1 MTFSLMSDS
10 RAAGRSAPLEAALT
24 SYAPVSPEQLSLVRD
39 GLGAPHT
46 YSPDSEIC
54 RGEGRGGDRRP
65 LLVASGWAA
74 IAATLEDGRRQ
85 IISLLIAGDVVEP
98 LLDLQP
104 GVSVVALTAVTTVDA
119 GGFIALLRDRP
130 PGELRPLTDAWVQM
144 RQGNQARLLRQIV
157 RLGRLSAYE
166 RTAELMVD
174 LHSRQQRAGLADSQ
188 GMPLPLTQE
197 MLADHLGLSV
207 VHVNRI
213 LQQLRRDGLIVFRAG
228 RIVLPDLPRLAQ
240 ATRR

>member
-1 MTFSLMSDS
+1 MTFSLLSDS
-10 RAAGRSAPLEAALT
+10 RAVGRSAPLEAALT
-24 SYAPVSPEQLSLVRD
+24 SYVALSSEHLALVRD
-39 GLGAPHT
+39 GLGAPHSYT
-46 YSPDSEIC
+46 PEAEIC
-54 RGEGRGGDRRP
+54 RVEGKGDRRP
-65 LLVASGWAA
+65 LLIANGWAA

-104 GVSVVALTAVTTVDA
+104 GVSVIALTSVVTVDA
-119 GGFIALLRDRP
+119 SGFIALLRDRP
-130 PGELRPLTDAWVQM
+130 PGELRPLTEAWVQM
-144 RQGNQARLLRQIV
+144 RQANQARLLRQIV

-174 LHSRQQRAGLADSQ
+174 LHNRQRRSGLADQQ